1 MAHAAGF
8 ASAESEN
15 VYFYEQEKCLA
26 VVGNCGTGHTCEPLP
41 NIKKN
46 ERVIQKK
53 IKTEFKHHITK

>member
-26 VVGNCGTGHTCEPLP
+26 VVGNCGTGHTCEPLAFMQT
-41 NIKKN
+41 KN
-46 ERVIQKK
+46 TILLKVES
-53 IKTEFKHHITK
+53 

>member
-1 MAHAAGF
+1 MNRKGNIRIIKNLL
-8 ASAESEN
+8 SSWPAESHI
-15 VYFYEQEKCLA
+15 
-26 VVGNCGTGHTCEPLP
+26 CGPLP